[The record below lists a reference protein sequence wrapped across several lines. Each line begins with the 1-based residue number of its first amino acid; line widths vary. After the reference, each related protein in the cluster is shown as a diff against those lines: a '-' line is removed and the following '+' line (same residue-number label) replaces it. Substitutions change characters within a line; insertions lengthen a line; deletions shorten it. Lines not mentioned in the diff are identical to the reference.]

1 MAELRR
7 HFIINQLDLNELNLV
22 LAQIADRMDQL
33 EGYRG
38 KGEFKTIPKSTQA
51 ASVST
56 DLARYGDVITYAD
69 SAADTAATSAASGVL
84 AGTVV
89 TIRVNTLKCYDEDN
103 GTTVIHGFGDVP

>member
-1 MAELRR
+1 MAEVRR
-7 HFIINQLDLNELNLV
+7 HFMINQLDLNELNLV

-69 SAADTAATSAASGVL
+69 TAADTVAAGVF

-89 TIRVNTLKCYDEDN
+89 TIRANTIKCYDEDN